1 MLQPL
6 ARTGGTIVLILSS
19 IGVVLL
25 LLAKTQTPR
34 HALAAQRNV
43 SAERMSKT
51 PAPDRRPTEQF
62 VGVIV
67 PKTAVDVTTELE
79 GHVEQIDLRAG
90 DSVRKGSILAVITS
104 ASVDRTD
111 VAIAESDFRLAEAD
125 SRRAQVQLEQARG
138 RLRRAVS
145 LSVEGLIAG
154 EQLEEARYQEQLAS
168 LTVGSAQRAV
178 EQKRAVV
185 TQKEALLAHLV
196 VRAPFDGAVSVR
208 YVDVGS
214 MVSSGTPLIRLLQT
228 HPLRLR
234 FAIPSE
240 RSHDVGIGM
249 TVTATL
255 HDTGVS
261 ISATIDS
268 ISPEIDSA
276 SRILVAEAL
285 LNNVER
291 RVVERV
297 MPGESASVAVE
308 TSASTKPQR
317 AARPVLR

>member
-1 MLQPL
+1 MLQPF
-6 ARTGGTIVLILSS
+6 ARTGGTIVLMFAT

-25 LLAKTQTPR
+25 LVAKTQAPR
-34 HALAAQRNV
+34 HALAAQRSI
-43 SAERMSKT
+43 SARPMSTT
-51 PAPDRRPTEQF
+51 PDPGRRPTEQF
-62 VGVIV
+62 VGVVV
-67 PKTAVDVTTELE
+67 PKTAVDVTAELE
-79 GHVEQIDLRAG
+79 GHVEQIDVRAG
-90 DSVRKGSILAVITS
+90 DSVRKGSIVAVITS
-104 ASVDRTD
+104 ASVGRTD
-111 VAIAESDFRLAEAD
+111 VTIAESDFRLAEAD
-125 SRRAQVQLEQARG
+125 SRRAEVQLEQARSH
-138 RLRRAVS
+138 LRRAKS

-168 LTVGSAQRAV
+168 LAVGSAQRGV

-185 TQKEALLAHLV
+185 AQKEALLTHLV

-214 MVSSGTPLIRLLQT
+214 MVSSGTPLVRLVQT
-228 HPLRLR
+228 YPLRLR

-255 HDTGVS
+255 RDMGVS
-261 ISATIDS
+261 IPATIES

-276 SRILVAEAL
+276 SQVLVAEAL

-297 MPGESASVAVE
+297 MPGESATVAVE
-308 TSASTKPQR
+308 TNVCAKPQR
-317 AARPVLR
+317 AARSVLR